1 MKNATILKEAGYEIG
16 GTGGGCESWC
26 KEINGYSVMIGSD
39 AMADVDDKETLDEC
53 GLVWNISAFGCKS
66 DIFEYL
72 QGHSPKC
79 SIQNILKC
87 VDFITSLD
95 FKQAEHLCKNL
106 GDFDEKTDE
115 YAETDF
121 LYARGILHGI
131 DKDVT
136 ALHRQE
142 LNKTCESLKSLISDW
157 EREKIDVDTMA
168 KTLCTVFHYY
178 LQHKPKK
185 ED

>member
-72 QGHSPKC
+72 QGHSPKQ

-115 YAETDF
+115 YAEADF
-121 LYARGILHGI
+121 LYAR
-131 DKDVT
+131 
-136 ALHRQE
+136 
-142 LNKTCESLKSLISDW
+142 SLLSFKL
-157 EREKIDVDTMA
+157 VGGG
-168 KTLCTVFHYY
+168 
-178 LQHKPKK
+178 
-185 ED
+185 

>member
-131 DKDVT
+131 TPCLVEKQRT
-136 ALHRQE
+136 E
-142 LNKTCESLKSLISDW
+142 NNKTVECL
-157 EREKIDVDTMA
+157 
-168 KTLCTVFHYY
+168 KTLIDDWDRDKICVEDMDKT
-178 LQHKPKK
+178 LQSIFTHHKGGSYGT
-185 ED
+185 